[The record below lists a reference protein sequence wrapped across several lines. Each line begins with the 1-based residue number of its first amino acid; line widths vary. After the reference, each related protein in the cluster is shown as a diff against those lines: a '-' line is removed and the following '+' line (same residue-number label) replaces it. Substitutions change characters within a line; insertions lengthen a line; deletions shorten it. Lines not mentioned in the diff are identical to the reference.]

1 MKKIFFSLLA
11 GAAIASCAKTE
22 DVYTPDQAEIKLAP
36 VAAMTTKANV
46 TAAIEGT
53 TYPEGEHFDVY
64 AYWANEPAGS
74 TFTAGTVY
82 LGDPNA
88 VEFKNKGKYW
98 GGATTYYWP
107 KNGSLRFSCYSPAS
121 VDMTHNLATDTY
133 TVEGYEQPNNTAVT
147 WDLLVA
153 PTSPSYTAQTAAE
166 KVAVEF
172 HHALSWITIQVKAKD
187 AAAAEAYDIRQ
198 VTINDVNTKAD
209 LNAAMADGISVNE
222 WSNYSVP
229 QEYIVYSGSKTLA
242 ADLSAEVI
250 ENKTAG
256 TLVIP
261 QATTSVTIDYIQKA
275 MPGTPQLND
284 QSLTLPLTLTDG
296 TPWEPG
302 KHYVYTLIFTV
313 DEILINP
320 SVQDWEEVIVDD
332 IETPKAAQSVSTEA
346 QLHAA
351 LANGV
356 DVVLA
361 ADITL
366 EKPAVVNNVNVC
378 INLNGKSLVAPSNDA
393 IVVEAGATL
402 EIVGN
407 GNVKAA
413 TDENS
418 SANAIWVKY
427 GNVTLNG
434 GNYYVGKDGATRN
447 DCIYVGAATQKDNAA
462 NYVSKVVIN
471 GGTYE
476 AAAQE
481 YGQYWVLNIQD
492 QHYAAGSTIT
502 VNGGQFKNFDPSNN
516 LSEGANTDFVATG
529 YKSVQN
535 GEWYTVV
542 KE

>member
-1 MKKIFFSLLA
+1 MKKIFFSFLA
-11 GAAIASCAKTE
+11 IAAIASCAKTE
-22 DVYTPDQAEIKLAP
+22 DVYTPDNSEIKIAP

-46 TAAIEGT
+46 TAAIDGT
-53 TYPEGEHFDVY
+53 TYPTKENFDVY

-88 VEFKNKGKYW
+88 VEFKNKGAYW
-98 GGATTYYWP
+98 GGVTTYYWP
-107 KNGSLRFSCYSPAS
+107 KNGSLRFSCYSPSS
-121 VDMTHNLATDTY
+121 VDMTHDLATDTY

-166 KVAVEF
+166 NVAVEF

-187 AAAAEAYDIRQ
+187 ENAVKAFDIRT

-222 WSNYSVP
+222 WSAHSKP
-229 QEYIVYSGSKTLA
+229 QAYIVYSGTKTLA
-242 ADLSAEVI
+242 TDLSAEVL
-250 ENKTAG
+250 ENNPAG

-261 QATTSVTIDYIQKA
+261 QATTSVTIDYVQKA
-275 MPGTPQLND
+275 MPGTPELTD

-302 KHYVYTLIFTV
+302 KHYVYTLIFSV

-320 SVQDWEEVIVDD
+320 SVQDWEDITVTD
-332 IETPKAAQSVSTEA
+332 IETSKAAQKVNTEA

-351 LANGV
+351 LANGA
-356 DVVLA
+356 DVVLN

-366 EKPAVVNNVNVC
+366 AASAVVDNGNVL
-378 INLNGKSLVAPSNDA
+378 INLNGKSLVAPSTDA
-393 IVVEAGATL
+393 IVVKNGATL
-402 EIVGN
+402 KIVGN

-418 SANAIWVKY
+418 SANALWVKH
-427 GNVTLNG
+427 GHVTIEG
-434 GNYYVGKDGATRN
+434 GSYYVGADGAQRN
-447 DCIYVGAATQKDNAA
+447 DCIYVGSAAGAANAA
-462 NYVSKVVIN
+462 SLVSSVTIT
-471 GGTYE
+471 GGTFE
-476 AAAQE
+476 AAKE
-481 YGQYWVLNIQD
+481 ELGQYWVLNVQND
-492 QHYAAGSTIT
+492 FFAAGSDII
-502 VNGGQFKNFDPSNN
+502 VKGGQYKNFDPANN
-516 LSEGANTDFVATG
+516 TSEGANTNFVATG

-535 GEWYTVV
+535 GDWYTVV

>member
-1 MKKIFFSLLA
+1 MKKFFFSLLA
-11 GAAIASCAKTE
+11 IAAIASCAKTE

-46 TAAIEGT
+46 TAAINGT
-53 TYPEGEHFDVY
+53 TYPKGENFDVY

-88 VEFKNKGKYW
+88 VEFKNKGEFW
-98 GGATTYYWP
+98 GGVTTYYWP

-121 VDMTHNLATDTY
+121 VDMTHDLATDTY

-366 EKPAVVNNVNVC
+366 TAPAKLTAGNVQVD
-378 INLNGKSLVAPSNDA
+378 LNGKTLTSSVDGFEVA
-393 IVVEAGATL
+393 
-402 EIVGN
+402 
-407 GNVKAA
+407 
-413 TDENS
+413 
-418 SANAIWVKY
+418 
-427 GNVTLNG
+427 
-434 GNYYVGKDGATRN
+434 
-447 DCIYVGAATQKDNAA
+447 
-462 NYVSKVVIN
+462 
-471 GGTYE
+471 GGTLDIYGPGVVY
-476 AAAQE
+476 AAKGQATPYTAVWAYGTGVVNIHGGEFKAE
-481 YGQYWVLNIQD
+481 YPAGDYNDLVYAKENATINIYGGKFYNTGVENAFVLNIKD
-492 QHYAAGSTIT
+492 GSAAKIN
-502 VNGGQFKNFDPSNN
+502 VYGGEYEKFNPADNN
-516 LSEGANTDFVATG
+516 SEGANTNFVATG
-529 YKSVQN
+529 YKSVKN
-535 GEWYTVV
+535 GDWYTVV